1 MDKCDEKQLVI
12 HDFAEIM
19 EHLGMIK
26 LTLKKEDLD
35 GPFYPLQYRDV
46 IDYKL
51 YLRGYHKKCYHH
63 WRPEDMRRVGLAAGA
78 FKGFNTGGLLWGET
92 GCGKSQILAYLTAWA
107 HENSWLNITVPSC
120 MEFADGTYLV
130 ERMENG
136 LYLQLELAQRFLS
149 DLRVQNEELF
159 SNMDVNMDRYGKFD
173 MTGVRDGDPEP
184 CPRTWDPLR

>member
-1 MDKCDEKQLVI
+1 
-12 HDFAEIM
+12 
-19 EHLGMIK
+19 
-26 LTLKKEDLD
+26 
-35 GPFYPLQYRDV
+35 
-46 IDYKL
+46 
-51 YLRGYHKKCYHH
+51 
-63 WRPEDMRRVGLAAGA
+63 
-78 FKGFNTGGLLWGET
+78 
-92 GCGKSQILAYLTAWA
+92 
-107 HENSWLNITVPSC
+107 